1 MQLQTPVIVGLFA
14 GLLLGFAAAFGDFGE
29 FCIVALFGVIGVVV
43 AKVLQGDIDVID
55 LVERTRASTDRSP
68 NR

>member
-14 GLLLGFAAAFGDFGE
+14 GLLLGMAAAFGDFGE

-43 AKVLQGDIDVID
+43 AMVLQGDIDISEQLD
-55 LVERTRASTDRSP
+55 RARGNRSTGR
-68 NR
+68 

>member
-29 FCIVALFGVIGVVV
+29 FCIVVLFGVVGVVV
-43 AKVLQGDIDVID
+43 AKVLQGDID
-55 LVERTRASTDRSP
+55 LAELAERTRANRPPSP
-68 NR
+68 

>member
-1 MQLQTPVIVGLFA
+1 MQLQTPVVVGLFA

-29 FCIVALFGVIGVVV
+29 FCIVALFGVVGVVV

-55 LVERTRASTDRSP
+55 LVDRTRSPDR
-68 NR
+68 RVGR

>member
-29 FCIVALFGVIGVVV
+29 FCIVVLFGVIGVVV
-43 AKVLQGDIDVID
+43 AKVLQGDIDISEQLD
-55 LVERTRASTDRSP
+55 RARG
-68 NR
+68 NRPPVR

>member
-29 FCIVALFGVIGVVV
+29 FAIVVLFGVIGVVV
-43 AKVLQGDIDVID
+43 AKALQGDIDLGELAD
-55 LVERTRASTDRSP
+55 RARA
-68 NR
+68 NRPPSAR

>member
-29 FCIVALFGVIGVVV
+29 FCTVVLFAVIGVVV
-43 AKVLQGDIDVID
+43 AKALQGDIDFGELAD
-55 LVERTRASTDRSP
+55 RARNNRPPTR
-68 NR
+68 